1 MAVGFGG
8 LKFYKRALP
17 FFIGLILGD
26 YVIASLWTFV
36 GIILNIDMYR
46 CFPN

>member
-1 MAVGFGG
+1 MAA
-8 LKFYKRALP
+8 YRRALP
-17 FFIGLILGD
+17 FYLGLILGD

-36 GIILNIDMYR
+36 GIALGIDMYR

>member
-1 MAVGFGG
+1 MKAYRHF
-8 LKFYKRALP
+8 LP

-36 GIILNIDMYR
+36 GMMLNIEMYR